1 MRVFCTVCIIAL
13 FAVLDHPTALFHE
26 IRRIANVATWT
37 TSNIPNLSGNLAI
50 ITGATGGLGLDTALG
65 LAAAG
70 AEVILAGRN
79 PTKGRDAEALI
90 RDRRSDAKVRFEL
103 LDLASLISVKAFAD
117 RTLAAA
123 RPIDILINNAG
134 VMAPR
139 ERATTADGFEIQ
151 FGTNYFS
158 HFALTARLLPLLKAA
173 NARVVQLSSIAHRS
187 GKIRLD
193 DLNTSH
199 GYKPFPVYSQSKL
212 AMLMFAIELDRRSKA
227 KGWGLTS
234 VAAHPGVAR
243 TDLIANGPAIGANA
257 LVRAAIPIAMA
268 LIAQS
273 SAAGALPT
281 LMAATMPGV
290 TGGQYFGPQGWNE
303 FKGPPG
309 PAKIKPQALDPKVA
323 AELWAASEKL
333 TGVAFQ

>member
-1 MRVFCTVCIIAL
+1 
-13 FAVLDHPTALFHE
+13 
-26 IRRIANVATWT
+26 VATWT
-37 TSNIPNLSGNLAI
+37 TSNIPSQSGKLAI
-50 ITGATGGLGLDTALG
+50 VTGATGGLGLETALG
-65 LAAAG
+65 LAGAE

-90 RDRRSDAKVRFEL
+90 RGRRPDAKVRFEL
-103 LDLASLISVKAFAD
+103 LDLASLTSVKAFAD
-117 RTLAAA
+117 RMLAAA

-139 ERATTADGFEIQ
+139 ERATTADGFEMQ
-151 FGTNYFS
+151 FGTNYLG

-193 DLNTSH
+193 DLNHSH
-199 GYKPFPVYSQSKL
+199 GYKSSPVYSQSKL

-243 TDLIANGPAIGANA
+243 TDLIANGPAVGANV

-268 LIAQS
+268 LIAHS

-290 TGGQYFGPQGWNE
+290 TGGQYSDPRTGTNLRGRQGRERSSRRPWTPRSPLNCGLRR
-303 FKGPPG
+303 K
-309 PAKIKPQALDPKVA
+309 
-323 AELWAASEKL
+323 S
-333 TGVAFQ
+333 

>member
-1 MRVFCTVCIIAL
+1 M
-13 FAVLDHPTALFHE
+13 
-26 IRRIANVATWT
+26 ATWT
-37 TSNIPNLSGNLAI
+37 TSNIPNQSGRLVV

-65 LAAAG
+65 LAGAG

-79 PTKGRDAEALI
+79 STKGRGAEARI
-90 RDRRSDAKVRFEL
+90 RDHRPDAKVRFEL
-103 LDLASLISVKAFAD
+103 LDLASLASVKAFAD
-117 RTLAAA
+117 RMLAAA

-139 ERATTADGFEIQ
+139 QRATTADGFEMQ
-151 FGTNYFS
+151 FGTNYLA
-158 HFALTARLLPLLKAA
+158 HFALTARLLPLLTAA
-173 NARVVQLSSIAHRS
+173 KARVVQLSSVAHRS
-187 GKIRLD
+187 GKIRLS
-193 DLNTSH
+193 DLNYSQ

-243 TDLIANGPAIGANA
+243 TDLIANGPAVGANV
-257 LVRAAIPIAMA
+257 LVRAAIPIAMG

-290 TGGQYFGPQGWNE
+290 AGGQYFGPQGWNE

-323 AELWAASEKL
+323 AELWAASEAL
-333 TGVAFQ
+333 TGVAFH